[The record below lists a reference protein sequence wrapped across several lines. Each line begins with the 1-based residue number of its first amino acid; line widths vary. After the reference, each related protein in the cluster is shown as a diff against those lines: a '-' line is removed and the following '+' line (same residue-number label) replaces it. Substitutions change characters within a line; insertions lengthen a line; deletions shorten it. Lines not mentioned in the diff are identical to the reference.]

1 MAFFID
7 DEGNITLVQGDDGDI
22 TFDGIPTDRNY
33 EVFFAIQDDK
43 RRPIGDEVSVMSNNM
58 SSVVI
63 SVPSTLTDLLTV
75 KAGQDTAEYYYGVK
89 ICDEATGLED
99 TMILGNNEIG
109 DLNTITV
116 YPRKVKGLNGN

>member
-43 RRPIGDEVSVMSNNM
+43 RRPIGDEISVMSNNM
-58 SSVVI
+58 PSVVI

-75 KAGQDTAEYYYGVK
+75 KSGQETAEYYYGVK

-99 TMILGNNEIG
+99 TMILSNNEIG
-109 DLNTITV
+109 DLNIITV
-116 YPRKVKGLNGN
+116 YPRKVKGLNVD

>member
-7 DEGNITLVQGDDGDI
+7 NEGNITLVQGDDGTV

-33 EVFFAIQDDK
+33 TVFFAIQDDK
-43 RRPIGDEVSVMSNNM
+43 RRPIGDEVYVMSNNM
-58 SSVVI
+58 SSVDI
-63 SVPSTLTDLLTV
+63 SVPSSLTDLLTV
-75 KAGQDTAEYYYGVK
+75 KAGQETAEYYYGVK
-89 ICDEATGLED
+89 ICDEDTGLED

>member
-43 RRPIGDEVSVMSNNM
+43 RRPIGDEISVMSDNM
-58 SSVVI
+58 PSVVI

-75 KAGQDTAEYYYGVK
+75 KAGQETAEYYYGVK

>member
-7 DEGNITLVQGDDGDI
+7 DEGNITLVQGDDGDV

-75 KAGQDTAEYYYGVK
+75 KAGQETAEYYYGVK
-89 ICDEATGLED
+89 ICDENTGLED

>member
-7 DEGNITLVQGDDGDI
+7 DEGNITLVQGDSGDI
-22 TFDGIPTDRNY
+22 TFDGIPTNKDY

-43 RRPIGDEVSVMSNNM
+43 RRPIGDEVSIMSNFL

-63 SVPSTLTDLLTV
+63 SVPATLTDLLEV
-75 KAGQDTAEYYYGVK
+75 KSGQDTAEYYYGVK
-89 ICDEATGLED
+89 ICDAESGLED
-99 TMILGNNEIG
+99 TMILGGNEIG

-116 YPRKVKGLNGN
+116 YPRKVKGLNDN

>member
-7 DEGNITLVQGDDGDI
+7 DEGNITLVQGDNGDI

>member
-7 DEGNITLVQGDDGDI
+7 NEGNITLVQGDSGEI
-22 TFDGIPTDRNY
+22 TFDGIPTNRDY
-33 EVFFAIQDDK
+33 KVFFAIQDDK
-43 RRPIGDEVSVMSNNM
+43 RRPIGDEVSVMSNYM

-99 TMILGNNEIG
+99 TMILGGNEIG

-116 YPRKVKGLNGN
+116 YPRKVEGLNDN

>member
-7 DEGNITLVQGDDGDI
+7 DEGNITLVQGDNGDI

-63 SVPSTLTDLLTV
+63 SVPSTLTDLLTI
-75 KAGQDTAEYYYGVK
+75 KAGQETAEYYYGVK

>member
-7 DEGNITLVQGDDGDI
+7 DEGNITLIQGDDGDV

-63 SVPSTLTDLLTV
+63 TVPSSLTDLLTV
-75 KAGQDTAEYYYGVK
+75 KAGQETAEYYYGVK